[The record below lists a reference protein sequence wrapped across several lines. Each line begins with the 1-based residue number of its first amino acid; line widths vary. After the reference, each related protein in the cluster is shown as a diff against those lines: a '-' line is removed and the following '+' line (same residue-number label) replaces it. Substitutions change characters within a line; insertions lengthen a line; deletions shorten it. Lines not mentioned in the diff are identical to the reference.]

1 MKIKLA
7 VFDLDGTVVNTLPDI
22 AHVNNSILKSYGFKE
37 HDLTSY
43 RNFVGWGLRRTLE
56 MSLPEGVPQKL
67 FEEIYGRLSTEYNN
81 SSVIYSEVYHGINDI
96 LGFFNNKNIR
106 TVIYTNKPQKPAE
119 IIIEHF
125 FKNKFFSDI
134 IGSGGIYPNKP
145 DPSALVAYMDNTGV
159 EPSEVVF
166 IGDSEID
173 LNTAVN
179 SGVHFLCA
187 GWGFRSPES
196 LKQAGADN
204 IFTLPEELYRWLLK
218 NIE

>member
-67 FEEIYGRLSTEYNN
+67 SEEIYNRLSTEYNS
-81 SSVIYSEVYHGINDI
+81 SSVVYSEVYRGINDI
-96 LGFFNNKNIR
+96 LGFLNNKNIR
-106 TVIYTNKPQKPAE
+106 TIIYTNKPQRPAE

-125 FKNKFFSDI
+125 FKNNFFSDI
-134 IGSGGIYPNKP
+134 LGSGGIYPDKP
-145 DPSALVAYMDNTGV
+145 DPSALVAYMNKTGV
-159 EPSEVVF
+159 KTSEVIFV
-166 IGDSEID
+166 GDSEID